1 MTYNQLWKRLT
12 AIYNEREAQ
21 AIVRTV
27 LDALFGMSLTDIC
40 LGKVTQLSADD
51 TTRLEKI
58 IQRLEKSEPV
68 QYVLGAEWF
77 AGRLFS
83 VAPGV
88 LIPRPETEALVQWA
102 CDEAKEK
109 EKEDNSKEE
118 RGEEE
123 EGSRKG
129 EGSKKDEAPK
139 KEEAQRKEDA
149 SKKEEQLLSSPS
161 KEEKEGSKKGEASKK
176 EEQLLS
182 SPSKE
187 EKEGSKKGEASKKEE
202 QLLSSPSKEE
212 KEGSKKGEASKKEE
226 QLLSSPSKEE
236 KEGLR
241 KEAEAP
247 HPSILDIGTGS
258 GCIAI
263 TVALALPKARVTA
276 WDISTDA
283 LTIAAGNAHRL
294 GASVRFEH
302 QDALSAPDDEERWDV
317 IVSNPPY
324 ICDRERADMSDNV
337 LSYEP
342 ELALFVPDSDP
353 LLFYRAI
360 TRYASKALK
369 PGGRLLFETNTAYAH
384 EVAQAMA
391 DEGFTAIEVRNDCF
405 GKPRM
410 VKGAFLKVKK

>member
-58 IQRLEKSEPV
+58 MQRLEKSEPV
-68 QYVLGAEWF
+68 QYVLGSGWF
-77 AGRLFS
+77 AGRLFD

-88 LIPRPETEALVQWA
+88 LIPRPETEDLVKWA

-109 EKEDNSKEE
+109 AKEDNSKEE

-123 EGSRKG
+123 
-129 EGSKKDEAPK
+129 
-139 KEEAQRKEDA
+139 KED
-149 SKKEEQLLSSPS
+149 SKKE
-161 KEEKEGSKKGEASKK
+161 
-176 EEQLLS
+176 
-182 SPSKE
+182 
-187 EKEGSKKGEASKKEE
+187 
-202 QLLSSPSKEE
+202 
-212 KEGSKKGEASKKEE
+212 
-226 QLLSSPSKEE
+226 
-236 KEGLR
+236 
-241 KEAEAP
+241 EAP

-263 TVALALPKARVTA
+263 TVALALPQARVTA

-283 LTIAAGNAHRL
+283 LAIAAGNAHRL

-324 ICDRERADMSDNV
+324 ICDKERADMSDNV

-391 DEGFTAIEVRNDCF
+391 NEGFTAIEVRNDCF

-410 VKGAFLKVKK
+410 VKGAFIREE

>member
-12 AIYNEREAQ
+12 VIYNEREAQ

-58 IQRLEKSEPV
+58 MQRLEKSEPV

-77 AGRLFS
+77 AGRLFD

-88 LIPRPETEALVQWA
+88 LIPRPETEDLVKWA

-118 RGEEE
+118 RG
-123 EGSRKG
+123 
-129 EGSKKDEAPK
+129 
-139 KEEAQRKEDA
+139 
-149 SKKEEQLLSSPS
+149 
-161 KEEKEGSKKGEASKK
+161 KEEKEVSKKGE
-176 EEQLLS
+176 
-182 SPSKE
+182 
-187 EKEGSKKGEASKKEE
+187 
-202 QLLSSPSKEE
+202 
-212 KEGSKKGEASKKEE
+212 
-226 QLLSSPSKEE
+226 
-236 KEGLR
+236 
-241 KEAEAP
+241 EAP

-263 TVALALPKARVTA
+263 TVALALPQARVTA

-283 LTIAAGNAHRL
+283 LAIAAGNAHRL

-302 QDALSAPDDEERWDV
+302 QDALNAPDDEERWDV

-324 ICDRERADMSDNV
+324 ICDKERADMSDNV

-360 TRYASKALK
+360 ARYASKALK

-384 EVAQAMA
+384 EVAQTMA

-410 VKGAFLKVKK
+410 VKGAFFKGKKVKR

>member
-58 IQRLEKSEPV
+58 MQRLEKSEPV

-77 AGRLFS
+77 AGRLFD

-88 LIPRPETEALVQWA
+88 LIPRPETEELVKWT

-118 RGEEE
+118 RG
-123 EGSRKG
+123 
-129 EGSKKDEAPK
+129 
-139 KEEAQRKEDA
+139 
-149 SKKEEQLLSSPS
+149 
-161 KEEKEGSKKGEASKK
+161 KEEKEVSKKGE
-176 EEQLLS
+176 
-182 SPSKE
+182 
-187 EKEGSKKGEASKKEE
+187 
-202 QLLSSPSKEE
+202 
-212 KEGSKKGEASKKEE
+212 
-226 QLLSSPSKEE
+226 
-236 KEGLR
+236 
-241 KEAEAP
+241 EAP

-263 TVALALPKARVTA
+263 TVALALPQARVTA

-283 LTIAAGNAHRL
+283 LAIAAGNAHRL

-342 ELALFVPDSDP
+342 ELALFVPDNDP

-360 TRYASKALK
+360 ARYASKALK

-384 EVAQAMA
+384 EVAQTMA

-410 VKGAFLKVKK
+410 VKGAFIREE

>member
-12 AIYNEREAQ
+12 VIYNEREAQ

-58 IQRLEKSEPV
+58 MQRLEKSEPV
-68 QYVLGAEWF
+68 QYVLGSEWF
-77 AGRLFS
+77 AGRLFD

-88 LIPRPETEALVQWA
+88 LIPRPETEDLVKWA

-118 RGEEE
+118 RGKEEKE
-123 EGSRKG
+123 V
-129 EGSKKDEAPK
+129 SKKREAQK
-139 KEEAQRKEDA
+139 KEEQPLSSPLKEEKEGLRKGEDA
-149 SKKEEQLLSSPS
+149 SKKEEQLLSSLLKNN
-161 KEEKEGSKKGEASKK
+161 KEVSKKGE
-176 EEQLLS
+176 
-182 SPSKE
+182 
-187 EKEGSKKGEASKKEE
+187 
-202 QLLSSPSKEE
+202 
-212 KEGSKKGEASKKEE
+212 
-226 QLLSSPSKEE
+226 
-236 KEGLR
+236 
-241 KEAEAP
+241 EAP

-263 TVALALPKARVTA
+263 TVALALPQARVTA

-283 LTIAAGNAHRL
+283 LAIAAGNAHRL

-302 QDALSAPDDEERWDV
+302 QDALSAPDDKERWDV

-324 ICDRERADMSDNV
+324 ICDKERADMSDNV

-342 ELALFVPDSDP
+342 ELALFVPDNDP

-360 TRYASKALK
+360 AHYASKALK

-384 EVAQAMA
+384 EVAQTMA

-410 VKGAFLKVKK
+410 VKGAFIREE

>member
-58 IQRLEKSEPV
+58 MQRLEKSEPV

-77 AGRLFS
+77 AGRLFD

-88 LIPRPETEALVQWA
+88 LIPRPETEDLVKWA

-118 RGEEE
+118 RG
-123 EGSRKG
+123 
-129 EGSKKDEAPK
+129 
-139 KEEAQRKEDA
+139 
-149 SKKEEQLLSSPS
+149 
-161 KEEKEGSKKGEASKK
+161 KEEKEVSKKGEV
-176 EEQLLS
+176 
-182 SPSKE
+182 
-187 EKEGSKKGEASKKEE
+187 
-202 QLLSSPSKEE
+202 
-212 KEGSKKGEASKKEE
+212 
-226 QLLSSPSKEE
+226 
-236 KEGLR
+236 
-241 KEAEAP
+241 P

-263 TVALALPKARVTA
+263 TVALALPQARVTA

-283 LTIAAGNAHRL
+283 LAIAAGNAHRL

-360 TRYASKALK
+360 ARYASKALK

-384 EVAQAMA
+384 EVAQTMA
-391 DEGFTAIEVRNDCF
+391 NEGFTAIEVRNDCF

-410 VKGAFLKVKK
+410 VKGAFIREE

>member
-58 IQRLEKSEPV
+58 MQRLEKSEPV

-77 AGRLFS
+77 AGRLFD

-88 LIPRPETEALVQWA
+88 LIPRPETEDLVKWA

-118 RGEEE
+118 RG
-123 EGSRKG
+123 
-129 EGSKKDEAPK
+129 
-139 KEEAQRKEDA
+139 
-149 SKKEEQLLSSPS
+149 
-161 KEEKEGSKKGEASKK
+161 KEEKEVSKKGEAPQK
-176 EEQLLS
+176 EEQPLS
-182 SPSKE
+182 SPLKE
-187 EKEGSKKGEASKKEE
+187 EE
-202 QLLSSPSKEE
+202 
-212 KEGSKKGEASKKEE
+212 
-226 QLLSSPSKEE
+226 
-236 KEGLR
+236 EGLR
-241 KEAEAP
+241 KGKDASQKEEQHLSSLLKSNKEVSEKGEEAP

-263 TVALALPKARVTA
+263 TVALALPQARVTA

-283 LTIAAGNAHRL
+283 LAIAAGNAHKL

-302 QDALSAPDDEERWDV
+302 LDALSAPDDEACWDV

-324 ICDRERADMSDNV
+324 ICDKERADMSDNV

-360 TRYASKALK
+360 ARYASKALK

-410 VKGAFLKVKK
+410 VKGAFIREE

>member
-12 AIYNEREAQ
+12 TIYNEREAQ

-27 LDALFGMSLTDIC
+27 LEALFGMSLTDIC

-58 IQRLEKSEPV
+58 MQRLEKSEPV

-77 AGRLFS
+77 AGRLFD

-88 LIPRPETEALVQWA
+88 LIPRPETEDLVKWA
-102 CDEAKEK
+102 CDEAK

-118 RGEEE
+118 RGKEEKEVSKKREALKKEEQPLSSPLKEEE
-123 EGSRKG
+123 EGLRKG
-129 EGSKKDEAPK
+129 K
-139 KEEAQRKEDA
+139 DA
-149 SKKEEQLLSSPS
+149 SKKEEQLLSSLLKNN
-161 KEEKEGSKKGEASKK
+161 KEVSKKGE
-176 EEQLLS
+176 
-182 SPSKE
+182 
-187 EKEGSKKGEASKKEE
+187 
-202 QLLSSPSKEE
+202 
-212 KEGSKKGEASKKEE
+212 
-226 QLLSSPSKEE
+226 
-236 KEGLR
+236 
-241 KEAEAP
+241 EAP

-263 TVALALPKARVTA
+263 TVALALPQARVTA
-276 WDISTDA
+276 WDISTNA
-283 LTIAAGNAHRL
+283 LAIAAGNAHRL

-302 QDALSAPDDEERWDV
+302 QDALSAPDDEVRWDV

-342 ELALFVPDSDP
+342 ELALFVPDNDP

-360 TRYASKALK
+360 ARYASKALK

-384 EVAQAMA
+384 EVAQVMA
-391 DEGFTAIEVRNDCF
+391 NEGFTAIEVRNDCF

-410 VKGAFLKVKK
+410 VKGAFIREE

>member
-58 IQRLEKSEPV
+58 MQRLEKSEPV

-77 AGRLFS
+77 AGRLFD

-88 LIPRPETEALVQWA
+88 LIPRPETEDLVKWA
-102 CDEAKEK
+102 CDEAK

-118 RGEEE
+118 RDKEEKE
-123 EGSRKG
+123 VSKKG
-129 EGSKKDEAPK
+129 EAP
-139 KEEAQRKEDA
+139 Q
-149 SKKEEQLLSSPS
+149 KEEQLLSSPL
-161 KEEKEGSKKGEASKK
+161 KEEEEGLRKGEDAPQK
-176 EEQLLS
+176 EEQPLS
-182 SPSKE
+182 S
-187 EKEGSKKGEASKKEE
+187 
-202 QLLSSPSKEE
+202 LL
-212 KEGSKKGEASKKEE
+212 
-226 QLLSSPSKEE
+226 KEE

-241 KEAEAP
+241 KGKDASQKEEQPLSSLLKNNKEVSEKGEEAP

-263 TVALALPKARVTA
+263 TVALALPQARVTA

-283 LTIAAGNAHRL
+283 LAIAAGNAHRL

-360 TRYASKALK
+360 ARYASKALK
-369 PGGRLLFETNTAYAH
+369 LGGRLLFETNTAYVH

-391 DEGFTAIEVRNDCF
+391 NEGFTAIEVRNDCF
-405 GKPRM
+405 GKARM

>member
-12 AIYNEREAQ
+12 TIYNEREAQ

-58 IQRLEKSEPV
+58 MQRLEKSEPV

-77 AGRLFS
+77 AGRLFD

-88 LIPRPETEALVQWA
+88 LIPRPETEDLVKWA

-118 RGEEE
+118 RGKEEKE
-123 EGSRKG
+123 D
-129 EGSKKDEAPK
+129 SKKEEAPK
-139 KEEAQRKEDA
+139 KEEQN
-149 SKKEEQLLSSPS
+149 
-161 KEEKEGSKKGEASKK
+161 
-176 EEQLLS
+176 
-182 SPSKE
+182 
-187 EKEGSKKGEASKKEE
+187 
-202 QLLSSPSKEE
+202 
-212 KEGSKKGEASKKEE
+212 
-226 QLLSSPSKEE
+226 LSSPSKEE

-241 KEAEAP
+241 KEEEASKKEEQLQSSPLKNNKEVSKKGEEAP

-263 TVALALPKARVTA
+263 TVALALPQARVTA
-276 WDISTDA
+276 WDISPDA
-283 LTIAAGNAHRL
+283 LAIAAGNAHKL

-302 QDALSAPDDEERWDV
+302 QDALSAPDDEARWDV

-360 TRYASKALK
+360 ARYASKALK

-410 VKGAFLKVKK
+410 VKGAFIREELIK

>member
-58 IQRLEKSEPV
+58 MQRLEKSEPV

-77 AGRLFS
+77 AGRLFD

-88 LIPRPETEALVQWA
+88 LIPRPETEDLVKWA
-102 CDEAKEK
+102 CDEAK

-118 RGEEE
+118 RGKEEKEVSKKREALKKE
-123 EGSRKG
+123 EQPLSSPLKEEKEGLRKG
-129 EGSKKDEAPK
+129 EDAP
-139 KEEAQRKEDA
+139 
-149 SKKEEQLLSSPS
+149 KKEEQLLSSLL
-161 KEEKEGSKKGEASKK
+161 KNNKDVSKKGE
-176 EEQLLS
+176 
-182 SPSKE
+182 
-187 EKEGSKKGEASKKEE
+187 
-202 QLLSSPSKEE
+202 
-212 KEGSKKGEASKKEE
+212 
-226 QLLSSPSKEE
+226 
-236 KEGLR
+236 
-241 KEAEAP
+241 EAP

-263 TVALALPKARVTA
+263 TVALALPQARVTA

-283 LTIAAGNAHRL
+283 LAIAAGNAHRL

-324 ICDRERADMSDNV
+324 ICDKERADMSDNV

-342 ELALFVPDSDP
+342 ELALFVPDSAP

-360 TRYASKALK
+360 ARYASKALK

-384 EVAQAMA
+384 EVAQTMA

-410 VKGAFLKVKK
+410 VKGAFIREE

>member
-12 AIYNEREAQ
+12 VIYNEREAQ

-58 IQRLEKSEPV
+58 MQRLEKSEPV
-68 QYVLGAEWF
+68 QYVLGAGWF
-77 AGRLFS
+77 AGRLFD

-88 LIPRPETEALVQWA
+88 LIPRPETEDLVKWT

-118 RGEEE
+118 RG
-123 EGSRKG
+123 
-129 EGSKKDEAPK
+129 
-139 KEEAQRKEDA
+139 
-149 SKKEEQLLSSPS
+149 
-161 KEEKEGSKKGEASKK
+161 KEEKEVSKKGE
-176 EEQLLS
+176 
-182 SPSKE
+182 
-187 EKEGSKKGEASKKEE
+187 
-202 QLLSSPSKEE
+202 
-212 KEGSKKGEASKKEE
+212 
-226 QLLSSPSKEE
+226 
-236 KEGLR
+236 
-241 KEAEAP
+241 EAP

-263 TVALALPKARVTA
+263 TVALALPQARVTA

-283 LTIAAGNAHRL
+283 LAIAAGNAHRL

-353 LLFYRAI
+353 LLFYHAI
-360 TRYASKALK
+360 ARYASKALK

-410 VKGAFLKVKK
+410 VKGAFIREE

>member
-58 IQRLEKSEPV
+58 MQRLEKSEPV

-77 AGRLFS
+77 AGRLFD

-88 LIPRPETEALVQWA
+88 LIPRPETEELVKWT

-118 RGEEE
+118 RG
-123 EGSRKG
+123 
-129 EGSKKDEAPK
+129 
-139 KEEAQRKEDA
+139 
-149 SKKEEQLLSSPS
+149 
-161 KEEKEGSKKGEASKK
+161 KEEKEVSKKGE
-176 EEQLLS
+176 
-182 SPSKE
+182 
-187 EKEGSKKGEASKKEE
+187 
-202 QLLSSPSKEE
+202 
-212 KEGSKKGEASKKEE
+212 
-226 QLLSSPSKEE
+226 
-236 KEGLR
+236 
-241 KEAEAP
+241 EAP

-263 TVALALPKARVTA
+263 TVALALPQARVTA

-283 LTIAAGNAHRL
+283 LAIAAGNAHRL

-360 TRYASKALK
+360 ARYASKALK

-384 EVAQAMA
+384 EVAQVMA
-391 DEGFTAIEVRNDCF
+391 NEGFTAIEVRNDCF

-410 VKGAFLKVKK
+410 VKGDFIREE

>member
-12 AIYNEREAQ
+12 VIYNEREAQ

-58 IQRLEKSEPV
+58 MQRLEKSEPV
-68 QYVLGAEWF
+68 QYVLGSEWF
-77 AGRLFS
+77 AGRLFD

-88 LIPRPETEALVQWA
+88 LIPRPETEDLVKWT

-118 RGEEE
+118 RGKEEKE
-123 EGSRKG
+123 V
-129 EGSKKDEAPK
+129 SKKREAPK
-139 KEEAQRKEDA
+139 KEEQLLSSPLKEEKEGLRKGEDAPQKEEQLLSSPLKEEEKGLRKGEDA
-149 SKKEEQLLSSPS
+149 SKKEEQLLSSLLKNN
-161 KEEKEGSKKGEASKK
+161 KEVSKKGE
-176 EEQLLS
+176 
-182 SPSKE
+182 
-187 EKEGSKKGEASKKEE
+187 
-202 QLLSSPSKEE
+202 
-212 KEGSKKGEASKKEE
+212 
-226 QLLSSPSKEE
+226 
-236 KEGLR
+236 
-241 KEAEAP
+241 EAP

-263 TVALALPKARVTA
+263 TVALALPQARVTA

-283 LTIAAGNAHRL
+283 LAIAAGNAHRL

-342 ELALFVPDSDP
+342 ELALFVPDNDP

-360 TRYASKALK
+360 ARYASKALK

-384 EVAQAMA
+384 EVAQTMA

-410 VKGAFLKVKK
+410 VKGAFIREE

>member
-58 IQRLEKSEPV
+58 MQRLEKSEPV

-77 AGRLFS
+77 AGRLFD

-88 LIPRPETEALVQWA
+88 LIPRPETEDLVKWA
-102 CDEAKEK
+102 CDEAK

-118 RGEEE
+118 RG
-123 EGSRKG
+123 
-129 EGSKKDEAPK
+129 
-139 KEEAQRKEDA
+139 KEEKED
-149 SKKEEQLLSSPS
+149 SKKEEV
-161 KEEKEGSKKGEASKK
+161 
-176 EEQLLS
+176 
-182 SPSKE
+182 
-187 EKEGSKKGEASKKEE
+187 
-202 QLLSSPSKEE
+202 
-212 KEGSKKGEASKKEE
+212 
-226 QLLSSPSKEE
+226 
-236 KEGLR
+236 
-241 KEAEAP
+241 P

-263 TVALALPKARVTA
+263 TVALALPQARVTA

-283 LTIAAGNAHRL
+283 LAIAAGNAHRL

-360 TRYASKALK
+360 ARYASKALK

-384 EVAQAMA
+384 EVAQTMA
-391 DEGFTAIEVRNDCF
+391 NEGFTAIEVRNDCF

-410 VKGAFLKVKK
+410 VKGAFIREE

>member
-58 IQRLEKSEPV
+58 MQRLEKSEPV

-77 AGRLFS
+77 AGRLFD

-88 LIPRPETEALVQWA
+88 LIPRPETEDLVKWA
-102 CDEAKEK
+102 CDEAK

-118 RGEEE
+118 RG
-123 EGSRKG
+123 
-129 EGSKKDEAPK
+129 
-139 KEEAQRKEDA
+139 
-149 SKKEEQLLSSPS
+149 
-161 KEEKEGSKKGEASKK
+161 KEEKEVSKKGE
-176 EEQLLS
+176 
-182 SPSKE
+182 
-187 EKEGSKKGEASKKEE
+187 
-202 QLLSSPSKEE
+202 
-212 KEGSKKGEASKKEE
+212 
-226 QLLSSPSKEE
+226 
-236 KEGLR
+236 
-241 KEAEAP
+241 EAP

-263 TVALALPKARVTA
+263 TVALALPQARVTA

-283 LTIAAGNAHRL
+283 LAIAAGNAHRL

-302 QDALSAPDDEERWDV
+302 QDALNAPDDEERWDV

-324 ICDRERADMSDNV
+324 ICDRERANMSDNV

-360 TRYASKALK
+360 AHYASKALK

-384 EVAQAMA
+384 EVAQTMA

-410 VKGAFLKVKK
+410 VKGAFIREE

>member
-58 IQRLEKSEPV
+58 MQRLEKSEPV

-77 AGRLFS
+77 AGRLFD

-88 LIPRPETEALVQWA
+88 LIPRPETEDLVKWA

-118 RGEEE
+118 RGKEEKE
-123 EGSRKG
+123 VSKKG
-129 EGSKKDEAPK
+129 EAP
-139 KEEAQRKEDA
+139 Q
-149 SKKEEQLLSSPS
+149 KEEQLLSSPL
-161 KEEKEGSKKGEASKK
+161 KEEEEGLRKGKDASQKEEQPLSSLLKSNKEVSKKGE
-176 EEQLLS
+176 
-182 SPSKE
+182 
-187 EKEGSKKGEASKKEE
+187 
-202 QLLSSPSKEE
+202 
-212 KEGSKKGEASKKEE
+212 
-226 QLLSSPSKEE
+226 
-236 KEGLR
+236 
-241 KEAEAP
+241 EAP
-247 HPSILDIGTGS
+247 HPLILDIGTGS

-263 TVALALPKARVTA
+263 TVALALPQAHVTA

-283 LTIAAGNAHRL
+283 LAIAAGNAHRL

-302 QDALSAPDDEERWDV
+302 QDALNAPDDEERWDV

-324 ICDRERADMSDNV
+324 ICDKERADMSDNV

-360 TRYASKALK
+360 ARYASKALK

-384 EVAQAMA
+384 EVAQTMA

-410 VKGAFLKVKK
+410 VKGDFLKVKK

>member
-58 IQRLEKSEPV
+58 MQRLEKSEPV
-68 QYVLGAEWF
+68 QYVLGAGWF
-77 AGRLFS
+77 AGRLFD

-88 LIPRPETEALVQWA
+88 LIPRPETEDLVKWA

-118 RGEEE
+118 RG
-123 EGSRKG
+123 
-129 EGSKKDEAPK
+129 
-139 KEEAQRKEDA
+139 
-149 SKKEEQLLSSPS
+149 
-161 KEEKEGSKKGEASKK
+161 KEEKEVSKKGEAPQK
-176 EEQLLS
+176 EEQPLS
-182 SPSKE
+182 STLKE
-187 EKEGSKKGEASKKEE
+187 EEEGLRKGKDASQKEE
-202 QLLSSPSKEE
+202 QPLSS
-212 KEGSKKGEASKKEE
+212 
-226 QLLSSPSKEE
+226 LLKEE

-241 KEAEAP
+241 KGEDSSQKEEQLLSSLFKNNKEVSEKGEEVP

-263 TVALALPKARVTA
+263 TVALALPQARVTA

-283 LTIAAGNAHRL
+283 LAIAAGNAHRL

-324 ICDRERADMSDNV
+324 ICDKERADMSDNV

-342 ELALFVPDSDP
+342 ELALFVPDNDP

-360 TRYASKALK
+360 ARYASKALK

-410 VKGAFLKVKK
+410 VKGDFLKVKR

>member
-58 IQRLEKSEPV
+58 MQRLEKSEPV

-77 AGRLFS
+77 AGRLFD

-88 LIPRPETEALVQWA
+88 LIPRPETEDLVKWA

-118 RGEEE
+118 RGKEEKEVSKKGEAPQKE
-123 EGSRKG
+123 EQLLSSTLKEEKEGLRKG
-129 EGSKKDEAPK
+129 KDAP
-139 KEEAQRKEDA
+139 Q
-149 SKKEEQLLSSPS
+149 KEEQLLSSP
-161 KEEKEGSKKGEASKK
+161 
-176 EEQLLS
+176 L
-182 SPSKE
+182 
-187 EKEGSKKGEASKKEE
+187 
-202 QLLSSPSKEE
+202 
-212 KEGSKKGEASKKEE
+212 
-226 QLLSSPSKEE
+226 KEE

-241 KEAEAP
+241 KGKDASQKEEQHLSSLLKSNKEVSEKGEEVP

-263 TVALALPKARVTA
+263 TVALALPQARVTA

-283 LTIAAGNAHRL
+283 LAIAAGNAHRL

-324 ICDRERADMSDNV
+324 ICDKERADMSDNV

-360 TRYASKALK
+360 ARYASKALK

-391 DEGFTAIEVRNDCF
+391 NEGFTAIEVRNDCF

-410 VKGAFLKVKK
+410 VKGAFFKGKKVKK

>member
-58 IQRLEKSEPV
+58 MQRLEKSEPV

-77 AGRLFS
+77 AGRLFD

-88 LIPRPETEALVQWA
+88 LIPRPETEDLVKWA

-118 RGEEE
+118 RGKEEKE
-123 EGSRKG
+123 VSKKG
-129 EGSKKDEAPK
+129 EAP
-139 KEEAQRKEDA
+139 Q
-149 SKKEEQLLSSPS
+149 KEEQLLSSPL
-161 KEEKEGSKKGEASKK
+161 KEEEEGLRKEKDASQK
-176 EEQLLS
+176 EKQLLS
-182 SPSKE
+182 SPLKE
-187 EKEGSKKGEASKKEE
+187 EEERLRKGKDASQKEE
-202 QLLSSPSKEE
+202 QHLSSLLKSNKEVSE
-212 KEGSKKGEASKKEE
+212 KGEEV
-226 QLLSSPSKEE
+226 
-236 KEGLR
+236 
-241 KEAEAP
+241 P

-263 TVALALPKARVTA
+263 TVALALPQARVTA

-283 LTIAAGNAHRL
+283 LAIAAGNAHRL

-302 QDALSAPDDEERWDV
+302 QDALNAPDDEERWDV

-324 ICDRERADMSDNV
+324 ICDKERADMSDNV

-360 TRYASKALK
+360 ARYASKALK
-369 PGGRLLFETNTAYAH
+369 PGGRLLFETNTAYVY
-384 EVAQAMA
+384 EVAQTMA

-410 VKGAFLKVKK
+410 VKGTFLKVKKG

>member
-12 AIYNEREAQ
+12 TIYNEREAQ

-58 IQRLEKSEPV
+58 MQRLEKSEPV

-77 AGRLFS
+77 AGRLFD

-88 LIPRPETEALVQWA
+88 LIPRPETEDLVKWA

-118 RGEEE
+118 RG
-123 EGSRKG
+123 
-129 EGSKKDEAPK
+129 
-139 KEEAQRKEDA
+139 
-149 SKKEEQLLSSPS
+149 
-161 KEEKEGSKKGEASKK
+161 KEEKEVSKKGE
-176 EEQLLS
+176 
-182 SPSKE
+182 
-187 EKEGSKKGEASKKEE
+187 
-202 QLLSSPSKEE
+202 
-212 KEGSKKGEASKKEE
+212 
-226 QLLSSPSKEE
+226 
-236 KEGLR
+236 
-241 KEAEAP
+241 EAP

-263 TVALALPKARVTA
+263 TVALALPQARVTA

-283 LTIAAGNAHRL
+283 LAIAAGNAHRL

-302 QDALSAPDDEERWDV
+302 QDALSAPDDKERWDV

-324 ICDRERADMSDNV
+324 ICDKERADMSDNV

-342 ELALFVPDSDP
+342 ELALFVPDSAP

-360 TRYASKALK
+360 ARYASKALK

>member
-58 IQRLEKSEPV
+58 MQRLEKSEPV

-77 AGRLFS
+77 AGRLFD

-88 LIPRPETEALVQWA
+88 LIPRPETEDLVKWA

-118 RGEEE
+118 RGKEEKE
-123 EGSRKG
+123 VSKKG
-129 EGSKKDEAPK
+129 EAP
-139 KEEAQRKEDA
+139 Q
-149 SKKEEQLLSSPS
+149 KEEQLLSSPL
-161 KEEKEGSKKGEASKK
+161 KEEE
-176 EEQLLS
+176 
-182 SPSKE
+182 
-187 EKEGSKKGEASKKEE
+187 
-202 QLLSSPSKEE
+202 
-212 KEGSKKGEASKKEE
+212 
-226 QLLSSPSKEE
+226 
-236 KEGLR
+236 EGLR
-241 KEAEAP
+241 KGKDASQKEEQPLSSLLKSNKEVCEKGEEVP

-263 TVALALPKARVTA
+263 TVALALPQARVTA

-283 LTIAAGNAHRL
+283 LAIAAGNAHRL

-360 TRYASKALK
+360 ARYASKALK

-410 VKGAFLKVKK
+410 VKGDFLKVKK

>member
-12 AIYNEREAQ
+12 VIYNEREAQ

-58 IQRLEKSEPV
+58 MQRLEKSEPV

-77 AGRLFS
+77 AGRLFD

-88 LIPRPETEALVQWA
+88 LIPRPETEELVKWT

-118 RGEEE
+118 RG
-123 EGSRKG
+123 
-129 EGSKKDEAPK
+129 
-139 KEEAQRKEDA
+139 
-149 SKKEEQLLSSPS
+149 
-161 KEEKEGSKKGEASKK
+161 KEEKEVSKKGE
-176 EEQLLS
+176 
-182 SPSKE
+182 
-187 EKEGSKKGEASKKEE
+187 
-202 QLLSSPSKEE
+202 
-212 KEGSKKGEASKKEE
+212 
-226 QLLSSPSKEE
+226 
-236 KEGLR
+236 
-241 KEAEAP
+241 EAP

-263 TVALALPKARVTA
+263 TVALALPQARVTA

-283 LTIAAGNAHRL
+283 LAIAAGNAHRL

-342 ELALFVPDSDP
+342 ELALFVPDNNP

-360 TRYASKALK
+360 ASYASKALK

-384 EVAQAMA
+384 EVAQAIV

-410 VKGAFLKVKK
+410 VKGAFIREE

>member
-58 IQRLEKSEPV
+58 MQRLEKSEPV

-77 AGRLFS
+77 AGRLFD

-88 LIPRPETEALVQWA
+88 LIPRPETEDLVKWA

-118 RGEEE
+118 RG
-123 EGSRKG
+123 
-129 EGSKKDEAPK
+129 
-139 KEEAQRKEDA
+139 KEEKEV
-149 SKKEEQLLSSPS
+149 SKKEEV
-161 KEEKEGSKKGEASKK
+161 
-176 EEQLLS
+176 
-182 SPSKE
+182 
-187 EKEGSKKGEASKKEE
+187 
-202 QLLSSPSKEE
+202 
-212 KEGSKKGEASKKEE
+212 
-226 QLLSSPSKEE
+226 
-236 KEGLR
+236 
-241 KEAEAP
+241 P

-263 TVALALPKARVTA
+263 TVALALPQARVTA

-283 LTIAAGNAHRL
+283 LAIAAGNAHRL

-360 TRYASKALK
+360 ARYASKALK

-384 EVAQAMA
+384 EVAQTMA
-391 DEGFTAIEVRNDCF
+391 NEGFTAIEVRNDCF

-410 VKGAFLKVKK
+410 VKGAFIREE

>member
-58 IQRLEKSEPV
+58 MQRLEKSEPV

-77 AGRLFS
+77 AGRLFD

-88 LIPRPETEALVQWA
+88 LIPRPETEDLVKWA
-102 CDEAKEK
+102 CDEAK

-118 RGEEE
+118 RG
-123 EGSRKG
+123 
-129 EGSKKDEAPK
+129 
-139 KEEAQRKEDA
+139 KEEKED
-149 SKKEEQLLSSPS
+149 SKKEEV
-161 KEEKEGSKKGEASKK
+161 
-176 EEQLLS
+176 
-182 SPSKE
+182 
-187 EKEGSKKGEASKKEE
+187 
-202 QLLSSPSKEE
+202 
-212 KEGSKKGEASKKEE
+212 
-226 QLLSSPSKEE
+226 
-236 KEGLR
+236 
-241 KEAEAP
+241 P

-263 TVALALPKARVTA
+263 TVALALPQARVTA

-283 LTIAAGNAHRL
+283 LAIAAGNAHRL

-360 TRYASKALK
+360 VRYASKALK

-391 DEGFTAIEVRNDCF
+391 DEGFTAIEIRNDCF

-410 VKGAFLKVKK
+410 VKGAFFKGKKVKK

>member
-12 AIYNEREAQ
+12 VIYNEREAQ

-77 AGRLFS
+77 AGRLFD

-129 EGSKKDEAPK
+129 EGSKKDE
-139 KEEAQRKEDA
+139 QN
-149 SKKEEQLLSSPS
+149 LSSPS
-161 KEEKEGSKKGEASKK
+161 KEEKEGLRKEEEASKK
-176 EEQLLS
+176 EEQLHS

-187 EKEGSKKGEASKKEE
+187 KKEV
-202 QLLSSPSKEE
+202 
-212 KEGSKKGEASKKEE
+212 SKKGEASKKEE

-241 KEAEAP
+241 KEEEAP

-263 TVALALPKARVTA
+263 TVALALPQARVTA
-276 WDISTDA
+276 WDISPDA
-283 LTIAAGNAHRL
+283 LAIAAGNAHRL

-302 QDALSAPDDEERWDV
+302 QDALSAPDDKERWDV

-360 TRYASKALK
+360 VRYASKALK

-410 VKGAFLKVKK
+410 VKGAFIREELIK

>member
-58 IQRLEKSEPV
+58 MQRLEKSEPV

-77 AGRLFS
+77 AGRLFD

-88 LIPRPETEALVQWA
+88 LIPRPETEDLVKWA

-118 RGEEE
+118 RGKEEKEVSKKREAQKKEEQPLSSPLKEEE
-123 EGSRKG
+123 EGLRKG
-129 EGSKKDEAPK
+129 K
-139 KEEAQRKEDA
+139 DA
-149 SKKEEQLLSSPS
+149 SKKEEQLLSSLFKNN
-161 KEEKEGSKKGEASKK
+161 KEVPEKGE
-176 EEQLLS
+176 
-182 SPSKE
+182 
-187 EKEGSKKGEASKKEE
+187 
-202 QLLSSPSKEE
+202 
-212 KEGSKKGEASKKEE
+212 
-226 QLLSSPSKEE
+226 
-236 KEGLR
+236 
-241 KEAEAP
+241 EAP

-263 TVALALPKARVTA
+263 TVALALPQARVTA

-283 LTIAAGNAHRL
+283 LAIAAGNAHRL

-302 QDALSAPDDEERWDV
+302 QDALSAPDDKERWDV

-360 TRYASKALK
+360 ARYASKALK

-384 EVAQAMA
+384 EVAQVMA
-391 DEGFTAIEVRNDCF
+391 NEGFTAIEVRNDCF

-410 VKGAFLKVKK
+410 VKGAFIREE

>member
-58 IQRLEKSEPV
+58 MQRLEKSEPV

-77 AGRLFS
+77 AGRLFD

-88 LIPRPETEALVQWA
+88 LIPRPETEDLVKWA

-118 RGEEE
+118 R
-123 EGSRKG
+123 
-129 EGSKKDEAPK
+129 D
-139 KEEAQRKEDA
+139 
-149 SKKEEQLLSSPS
+149 
-161 KEEKEGSKKGEASKK
+161 KEEKEVSKKGE
-176 EEQLLS
+176 EV
-182 SPSKE
+182 
-187 EKEGSKKGEASKKEE
+187 
-202 QLLSSPSKEE
+202 
-212 KEGSKKGEASKKEE
+212 
-226 QLLSSPSKEE
+226 
-236 KEGLR
+236 
-241 KEAEAP
+241 P

-263 TVALALPKARVTA
+263 TVALALPQARVTA

-283 LTIAAGNAHRL
+283 LAIAAGNAHRL

-360 TRYASKALK
+360 ARYASKALK

-410 VKGAFLKVKK
+410 VKGAFIREE

>member
-58 IQRLEKSEPV
+58 MQRLEKSEPV

-77 AGRLFS
+77 AGRLFD

-88 LIPRPETEALVQWA
+88 LIPRPETEDLVKWA

-118 RGEEE
+118 RG
-123 EGSRKG
+123 
-129 EGSKKDEAPK
+129 
-139 KEEAQRKEDA
+139 
-149 SKKEEQLLSSPS
+149 
-161 KEEKEGSKKGEASKK
+161 KEEKEVSKKGEAPQK
-176 EEQLLS
+176 EEQPLS
-182 SPSKE
+182 SPLKE
-187 EKEGSKKGEASKKEE
+187 EEERLRKGKDASQKEE
-202 QLLSSPSKEE
+202 QPLSSP
-212 KEGSKKGEASKKEE
+212 
-226 QLLSSPSKEE
+226 LKEE

-241 KEAEAP
+241 KGEDASQKEEQLLSALLKNNKEVSEKGEEAP
-247 HPSILDIGTGS
+247 HPLILDIGTGS

-263 TVALALPKARVTA
+263 TVALALPQARVTA

-283 LTIAAGNAHRL
+283 LAIAAGNAHRL

-324 ICDRERADMSDNV
+324 ICDKERADMSDNV

-360 TRYASKALK
+360 ARYASKALK

-384 EVAQAMA
+384 EVAQVMA
-391 DEGFTAIEVRNDCF
+391 NEGFTAIEVRNDCF

-410 VKGAFLKVKK
+410 VKGAFIREE

>member
-58 IQRLEKSEPV
+58 MQRLEKSEPV

-77 AGRLFS
+77 AGRLFD

-88 LIPRPETEALVQWA
+88 LIPRPETEDLVKWA
-102 CDEAKEK
+102 CDEAK

-118 RGEEE
+118 RGKEEKE
-123 EGSRKG
+123 VSKKG
-129 EGSKKDEAPK
+129 EAP
-139 KEEAQRKEDA
+139 Q
-149 SKKEEQLLSSPS
+149 KEEQLLSSPL
-161 KEEKEGSKKGEASKK
+161 KEEEEGLRKGKDASQK
-176 EEQLLS
+176 EEQPLS
-182 SPSKE
+182 S
-187 EKEGSKKGEASKKEE
+187 
-202 QLLSSPSKEE
+202 LL
-212 KEGSKKGEASKKEE
+212 
-226 QLLSSPSKEE
+226 KEE

-241 KEAEAP
+241 KGEDASQKEEQHLSSFLKNNKEVSEKGEEVP

-263 TVALALPKARVTA
+263 TVALALPQARVTA

-283 LTIAAGNAHRL
+283 LAIAAGNAHRL

-302 QDALSAPDDEERWDV
+302 QDALSAPDDEARWDV

-324 ICDRERADMSDNV
+324 ICDKERADMSDNV

-360 TRYASKALK
+360 ARYASKALK
-369 PGGRLLFETNTAYAH
+369 PGGRLLFETNTAYVH

-391 DEGFTAIEVRNDCF
+391 NEGFTAIEVRNDCF

-410 VKGAFLKVKK
+410 VKGDFLKVKK

>member
-12 AIYNEREAQ
+12 VIYNEREAQ

-58 IQRLEKSEPV
+58 MQRLEKSEPV

-77 AGRLFS
+77 AGRLFD

-88 LIPRPETEALVQWA
+88 LIPRPETEDLVKWT

-118 RGEEE
+118 RG
-123 EGSRKG
+123 
-129 EGSKKDEAPK
+129 
-139 KEEAQRKEDA
+139 
-149 SKKEEQLLSSPS
+149 
-161 KEEKEGSKKGEASKK
+161 KEEKEVPEKGE
-176 EEQLLS
+176 
-182 SPSKE
+182 
-187 EKEGSKKGEASKKEE
+187 
-202 QLLSSPSKEE
+202 
-212 KEGSKKGEASKKEE
+212 
-226 QLLSSPSKEE
+226 
-236 KEGLR
+236 
-241 KEAEAP
+241 EAP

-263 TVALALPKARVTA
+263 TVALALPQARVTA

-283 LTIAAGNAHRL
+283 LAIAAGNAHRL

-360 TRYASKALK
+360 ARYASKALK

-391 DEGFTAIEVRNDCF
+391 NEGFTAIEVRNDCF

-410 VKGAFLKVKK
+410 VKGAFIREE

>member
-12 AIYNEREAQ
+12 VIYNEREAQ

-27 LDALFGMSLTDIC
+27 LDALFSMSLTDIC

-58 IQRLEKSEPV
+58 MQRLEKSEPV
-68 QYVLGAEWF
+68 QYVLGSGWF
-77 AGRLFS
+77 AGRLFD

-88 LIPRPETEALVQWA
+88 LIPRPETEDLVKWT

-118 RGEEE
+118 RG
-123 EGSRKG
+123 
-129 EGSKKDEAPK
+129 
-139 KEEAQRKEDA
+139 
-149 SKKEEQLLSSPS
+149 
-161 KEEKEGSKKGEASKK
+161 KEEKEVSKKGE
-176 EEQLLS
+176 
-182 SPSKE
+182 
-187 EKEGSKKGEASKKEE
+187 
-202 QLLSSPSKEE
+202 
-212 KEGSKKGEASKKEE
+212 
-226 QLLSSPSKEE
+226 
-236 KEGLR
+236 
-241 KEAEAP
+241 EAP

-263 TVALALPKARVTA
+263 TVALALPQARVTA

-283 LTIAAGNAHRL
+283 LAIAAGNAHRL

-360 TRYASKALK
+360 ARYASKALK

-384 EVAQAMA
+384 KVAQVMA
-391 DEGFTAIEVRNDCF
+391 NKGFTAIEVRNDCF

-410 VKGAFLKVKK
+410 VKGAFIREE

>member
-58 IQRLEKSEPV
+58 MQRLEKSEPV

-77 AGRLFS
+77 AGRLFD

-88 LIPRPETEALVQWA
+88 LIPRPETEDLVKWA

-118 RGEEE
+118 RGKEEKE
-123 EGSRKG
+123 V
-129 EGSKKDEAPK
+129 SKKREAPK
-139 KEEAQRKEDA
+139 KEEQPLSSPLKEEEEGLRKGKDA
-149 SKKEEQLLSSPS
+149 SKKEEQLLSSLFKNN
-161 KEEKEGSKKGEASKK
+161 KEVSKKGE
-176 EEQLLS
+176 
-182 SPSKE
+182 
-187 EKEGSKKGEASKKEE
+187 
-202 QLLSSPSKEE
+202 
-212 KEGSKKGEASKKEE
+212 
-226 QLLSSPSKEE
+226 
-236 KEGLR
+236 
-241 KEAEAP
+241 EAP

-263 TVALALPKARVTA
+263 TVALALPQARVTA

-283 LTIAAGNAHRL
+283 LAIAAGNAHRL

-302 QDALSAPDDEERWDV
+302 QDALSAPDDEACWDV

-324 ICDRERADMSDNV
+324 ICDKERADMSDNV

-410 VKGAFLKVKK
+410 VKGAFIREE

>member
-58 IQRLEKSEPV
+58 MQRLEKSEPV
-68 QYVLGAEWF
+68 QYVLGAGWF
-77 AGRLFS
+77 AGRLFD

-88 LIPRPETEALVQWA
+88 LIPRPETEDLVKWA
-102 CDEAKEK
+102 CDEAKEKEK

-118 RGEEE
+118 RGKEEME
-123 EGSRKG
+123 VSKKG
-129 EGSKKDEAPK
+129 EAP
-139 KEEAQRKEDA
+139 Q
-149 SKKEEQLLSSPS
+149 KEEQLLSSPL
-161 KEEKEGSKKGEASKK
+161 KEEEEGLRKGKDASQK
-176 EEQLLS
+176 EEQPLS
-182 SPSKE
+182 S
-187 EKEGSKKGEASKKEE
+187 
-202 QLLSSPSKEE
+202 LL
-212 KEGSKKGEASKKEE
+212 
-226 QLLSSPSKEE
+226 KEE

-241 KEAEAP
+241 KGEDASQKEEQHLSSLLKSNKEVSEKGEEAP

-263 TVALALPKARVTA
+263 TVALALPQARVTA

-283 LTIAAGNAHRL
+283 LAIAAGNAHRL

-360 TRYASKALK
+360 ARYASKALK
-369 PGGRLLFETNTAYAH
+369 PGGRLLFETNTAYVH

-391 DEGFTAIEVRNDCF
+391 NEGFTAIEVRNDCF

-410 VKGAFLKVKK
+410 VKGDFLKVKK

>member
-58 IQRLEKSEPV
+58 MQRLEKSEPV

-77 AGRLFS
+77 AGRLFD

-88 LIPRPETEALVQWA
+88 LIPRPETEDLVKWA
-102 CDEAKEK
+102 CDEAK

-118 RGEEE
+118 RGKEEKE
-123 EGSRKG
+123 VSKKG
-129 EGSKKDEAPK
+129 EAP
-139 KEEAQRKEDA
+139 Q
-149 SKKEEQLLSSPS
+149 KEEQLLSSTL
-161 KEEKEGSKKGEASKK
+161 KEEEEGLRRGKDASQKEEQPLSSLLKNNKEVSKKGE
-176 EEQLLS
+176 EV
-182 SPSKE
+182 
-187 EKEGSKKGEASKKEE
+187 
-202 QLLSSPSKEE
+202 
-212 KEGSKKGEASKKEE
+212 
-226 QLLSSPSKEE
+226 
-236 KEGLR
+236 
-241 KEAEAP
+241 P

-263 TVALALPKARVTA
+263 TVALALPQARVTA

-283 LTIAAGNAHRL
+283 LAIAAGNAHRL

-302 QDALSAPDDEERWDV
+302 QDALNAPDDEERWDV

-324 ICDRERADMSDNV
+324 ICDKERADMSDNV

-360 TRYASKALK
+360 ARYASKALK
-369 PGGRLLFETNTAYAH
+369 PGGRLLFETNTAYVH

-391 DEGFTAIEVRNDCF
+391 NEGFTAIEVRNDCF

-410 VKGAFLKVKK
+410 VKGDFLKVKR

>member
-12 AIYNEREAQ
+12 VIYNEREAQ

-27 LDALFGMSLTDIC
+27 LDVLFGMSLTDIC

-58 IQRLEKSEPV
+58 MQRLEKSEPV
-68 QYVLGAEWF
+68 QYVLGSEWF
-77 AGRLFS
+77 AGRLFD

-88 LIPRPETEALVQWA
+88 LIPRPETEDLVKWT

-118 RGEEE
+118 RGKEEKE
-123 EGSRKG
+123 V
-129 EGSKKDEAPK
+129 SKKREAPK
-139 KEEAQRKEDA
+139 KEKQP
-149 SKKEEQLLSSPS
+149 LSSP
-161 KEEKEGSKKGEASKK
+161 
-176 EEQLLS
+176 L
-182 SPSKE
+182 
-187 EKEGSKKGEASKKEE
+187 
-202 QLLSSPSKEE
+202 
-212 KEGSKKGEASKKEE
+212 
-226 QLLSSPSKEE
+226 KEE

-241 KEAEAP
+241 KGEDASQKEEQPSSFPLKEEKEGLRKGEDAPQKEEQLLSSLLKNNKEVSKKGEEAP

-263 TVALALPKARVTA
+263 TVALALPQARVTA

-283 LTIAAGNAHRL
+283 LAIAAGNAHRL

-302 QDALSAPDDEERWDV
+302 QDALSAPNDEERWDV

-360 TRYASKALK
+360 ARYASKALK

-391 DEGFTAIEVRNDCF
+391 NEGFTAIEVRNDCF

-410 VKGAFLKVKK
+410 VKGAFIREE

>member
-58 IQRLEKSEPV
+58 MQRLEKSEPV
-68 QYVLGAEWF
+68 QYVLGSEWF
-77 AGRLFS
+77 AGRLFD

-88 LIPRPETEALVQWA
+88 LIPRPETEDLVKWT

-118 RGEEE
+118 RG
-123 EGSRKG
+123 
-129 EGSKKDEAPK
+129 
-139 KEEAQRKEDA
+139 KEEKEI
-149 SKKEEQLLSSPS
+149 SKKEEV
-161 KEEKEGSKKGEASKK
+161 
-176 EEQLLS
+176 
-182 SPSKE
+182 
-187 EKEGSKKGEASKKEE
+187 
-202 QLLSSPSKEE
+202 
-212 KEGSKKGEASKKEE
+212 
-226 QLLSSPSKEE
+226 
-236 KEGLR
+236 
-241 KEAEAP
+241 P

-263 TVALALPKARVTA
+263 TVALALPQARVTA

-283 LTIAAGNAHRL
+283 LAIAAGNAHRL
-294 GASVRFEH
+294 GARVRFEH

-360 TRYASKALK
+360 ARYASKALK

-384 EVAQAMA
+384 EVAQVMA
-391 DEGFTAIEVRNDCF
+391 NEGFTAIEVRNDCF

-410 VKGAFLKVKK
+410 VKGAFIREE

>member
-58 IQRLEKSEPV
+58 MQRLEKSEPV

-77 AGRLFS
+77 AGRLFD

-88 LIPRPETEALVQWA
+88 LIPRPETEDLVKWA

-118 RGEEE
+118 RGKEEME
-123 EGSRKG
+123 V
-129 EGSKKDEAPK
+129 SKKREAP
-139 KEEAQRKEDA
+139 
-149 SKKEEQLLSSPS
+149 KKEEQLLSSLLKNN
-161 KEEKEGSKKGEASKK
+161 KEVSKKGE
-176 EEQLLS
+176 
-182 SPSKE
+182 
-187 EKEGSKKGEASKKEE
+187 
-202 QLLSSPSKEE
+202 
-212 KEGSKKGEASKKEE
+212 
-226 QLLSSPSKEE
+226 
-236 KEGLR
+236 
-241 KEAEAP
+241 EAP

-263 TVALALPKARVTA
+263 TVALALPQARVTA

-283 LTIAAGNAHRL
+283 LAIAAGNAQRL

-360 TRYASKALK
+360 ARYASKALK

-391 DEGFTAIEVRNDCF
+391 NEGFTAIEVRNDCF

-410 VKGAFLKVKK
+410 VKGAFIREE

>member
-58 IQRLEKSEPV
+58 MQRLEKSEPV
-68 QYVLGAEWF
+68 QYVLGAGWF
-77 AGRLFS
+77 AGRLFD

-88 LIPRPETEALVQWA
+88 LIPRPETEDLVKWA
-102 CDEAKEK
+102 CDEAKEKEK

-118 RGEEE
+118 RGKEEME
-123 EGSRKG
+123 VSKKG
-129 EGSKKDEAPK
+129 EAP
-139 KEEAQRKEDA
+139 Q
-149 SKKEEQLLSSPS
+149 KEEQLLSSPL
-161 KEEKEGSKKGEASKK
+161 KEEEEGLRKGKDASQK
-176 EEQLLS
+176 EEQPLS
-182 SPSKE
+182 SP
-187 EKEGSKKGEASKKEE
+187 
-202 QLLSSPSKEE
+202 L
-212 KEGSKKGEASKKEE
+212 
-226 QLLSSPSKEE
+226 KEE

-241 KEAEAP
+241 KGEDASQKEEQLLSSLLKSNKEVSEKGEEVP

-263 TVALALPKARVTA
+263 TVALALPQARVTA

-283 LTIAAGNAHRL
+283 LAIAAGNAHRL

-360 TRYASKALK
+360 ARYASKALK
-369 PGGRLLFETNTAYAH
+369 PGGRLLFETNTAYVH

-391 DEGFTAIEVRNDCF
+391 NEGFTAIEVRNDCF

-410 VKGAFLKVKK
+410 VKGDFLKVKK

>member
-58 IQRLEKSEPV
+58 MQRLEKSEPV

-77 AGRLFS
+77 AGRLFD

-88 LIPRPETEALVQWA
+88 LIPRPETEDLVKWA

-118 RGEEE
+118 RGKEEKE
-123 EGSRKG
+123 ISKKG
-129 EGSKKDEAPK
+129 EAP
-139 KEEAQRKEDA
+139 Q
-149 SKKEEQLLSSPS
+149 KEEQLLSSPL
-161 KEEKEGSKKGEASKK
+161 KEEE
-176 EEQLLS
+176 
-182 SPSKE
+182 
-187 EKEGSKKGEASKKEE
+187 
-202 QLLSSPSKEE
+202 
-212 KEGSKKGEASKKEE
+212 
-226 QLLSSPSKEE
+226 
-236 KEGLR
+236 EGLR
-241 KEAEAP
+241 KGKDASQKEEQHLSSLLKSNKEVSEKGEEAP

-263 TVALALPKARVTA
+263 TVALALPQARVTA

-283 LTIAAGNAHRL
+283 LAIAAGNAHRL

-324 ICDRERADMSDNV
+324 ICDKERADMSDNV

-360 TRYASKALK
+360 ARYASKALK
-369 PGGRLLFETNTAYAH
+369 PGGRLLFETNTAYVH

-391 DEGFTAIEVRNDCF
+391 DEGFTAIDVRNDCF

-410 VKGAFLKVKK
+410 VKGVFLKVKR

>member
-58 IQRLEKSEPV
+58 MQRLEKSEPV

-77 AGRLFS
+77 AGRLFD

-88 LIPRPETEALVQWA
+88 LIPRPETEDLVKWT

-118 RGEEE
+118 RG
-123 EGSRKG
+123 
-129 EGSKKDEAPK
+129 
-139 KEEAQRKEDA
+139 
-149 SKKEEQLLSSPS
+149 
-161 KEEKEGSKKGEASKK
+161 KEEKEVPKKGE
-176 EEQLLS
+176 
-182 SPSKE
+182 
-187 EKEGSKKGEASKKEE
+187 
-202 QLLSSPSKEE
+202 
-212 KEGSKKGEASKKEE
+212 
-226 QLLSSPSKEE
+226 
-236 KEGLR
+236 
-241 KEAEAP
+241 EAP

-263 TVALALPKARVTA
+263 TVALALPQARVTA

-283 LTIAAGNAHRL
+283 LAIAAGNAHRL

-360 TRYASKALK
+360 ARYASKALK

-384 EVAQAMA
+384 EVAQTMA
-391 DEGFTAIEVRNDCF
+391 NEGFTAIEVRNDCF

-410 VKGAFLKVKK
+410 VKGAFFKGKKVKR